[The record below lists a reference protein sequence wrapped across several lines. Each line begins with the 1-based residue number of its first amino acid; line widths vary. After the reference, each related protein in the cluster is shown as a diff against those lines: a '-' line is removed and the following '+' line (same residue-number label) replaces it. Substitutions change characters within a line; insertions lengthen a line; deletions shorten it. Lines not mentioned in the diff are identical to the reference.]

1 MHPSRRS
8 GPGSGQ
14 VTVYGKGGKTRV
26 VLLSTNTWTTLAEI
40 RGEAAP
46 DAPVFRS
53 RKGGPLDASQVHRIV
68 KAAAKRAASRLKY
81 RRIGYATLMRAT
93 VSTGA
98 RRSILCSKP
107 SGTPRWPPR
116 AATCTPAPP
125 TAQQGTSAYERGAG
139 LWASSYM
146 RSCKR
151 GQGMTGQPRSSR
163 ARAKAQA
170 LPLDRPE
177 PSPREQEAI
186 SAARRRRADRS
197 PRLTLAGTQKGKAL
211 NIHAPH
217 SDDPG
222 WGVRLHEAFGTT
234 SPSFAARSLDQLG
247 SSLRQFQQPQTTS
260 DLNVGLA
267 VVDGLKPENE
277 IEAMLA
283 IQMAATHD
291 AAMTMLARAKHD
303 SLFERA
309 SGYGN
314 LATKLLRTFTAQAE
328 ALAKLRRGGEQ
339 KVTVEHVHVHGGG
352 QAIVGSVEAGG
363 WGGIRQ
369 SKATPMHR
377 PSSMHLSPRCGAKT
391 RRGSPCRSPAMPNG
405 RPAPSSARSGA
416 DRAPARP
423 PRPGLQ
429 AGGRTGSAARPGDR
443 G

>member
-1 MHPSRRS
+1 
-8 GPGSGQ
+8 
-14 VTVYGKGGKTRV
+14 
-26 VLLSTNTWTTLAEI
+26 
-40 RGEAAP
+40 
-46 DAPVFRS
+46 
-53 RKGGPLDASQVHRIV
+53 
-68 KAAAKRAASRLKY
+68 
-81 RRIGYATLMRAT
+81 
-93 VSTGA
+93 
-98 RRSILCSKP
+98 
-107 SGTPRWPPR
+107 
-116 AATCTPAPP
+116 
-125 TAQQGTSAYERGAG
+125 
-139 LWASSYM
+139 
-146 RSCKR
+146 
-151 GQGMTGQPRSSR
+151 MTGQPRSSR
-163 ARAKAQA
+163 ARAKAPA
-170 LPLDRPE
+170 LPPDRPE

-328 ALAKLRRGGEQ
+328 ALSKLRRGGEQ
-339 KVTVEHVHVHGGG
+339 KVTVEHVHVHAGG

-363 WGGIRQ
+363 GVVSDNQRQ
-369 SKATPMHR
+369 PYAQALIHASEPALWSQDEAREPVPLAR
-377 PSSMHLSPRCGAKT
+377 DAERALPDARRSLPR
-391 RRGSPCRSPAMPNG
+391 
-405 RPAPSSARSGA
+405 
-416 DRAPARP
+416 
-423 PRPGLQ
+423 
-429 AGGRTGSAARPGDR
+429 RTEG
-443 G
+443 